1 MHMQIDIE
9 FEMLEHIFRPLS
21 LPTCHSKS
29 LNDLVHV
36 NKTQLQLI
44 SVRKNRVY
52 GQVGWVVFKICRSYL
67 TFQPD

>member
-29 LNDLVHV
+29 LNNLVHV
-36 NKTQLQLI
+36 NKTQLKLI
-44 SVRKNRVY
+44 LVCQKRVY
-52 GQVGWVVFKICRSYL
+52 GQVGWVVYKNCRSYL